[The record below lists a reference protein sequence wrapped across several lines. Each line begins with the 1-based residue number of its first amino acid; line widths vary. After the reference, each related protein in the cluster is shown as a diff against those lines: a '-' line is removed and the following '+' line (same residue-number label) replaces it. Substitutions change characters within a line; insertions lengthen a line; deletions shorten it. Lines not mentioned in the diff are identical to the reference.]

1 MGGIQMKLRTS
12 QLLLNDEGK
21 IIMGSGRMAIFESL
35 QHTGSIN
42 QTARELNMAYKTV
55 WSKIKATEK
64 NWGRPVVITDRKTGT
79 RLTREGVDL
88 LEKYRKLKKDCI
100 HADDCIFQ
108 SIFQIRNNE
117 TS

>member
-1 MGGIQMKLRTS
+1 MKGIQMKLRTS
-12 QLLLNDEGK
+12 QLLLNDDGK
-21 IIMGSGRMAIFESL
+21 IIMGSGRLAIFESL

-55 WSKIKATEK
+55 WSKIKSTEK
-64 NWGRPVVITDRKTGT
+64 NWGRSVVDTDRKTGT
-79 RLTREGVDL
+79 RLTRDGKDL
-88 LEKYRKLKKDCI
+88 LEKYRQLKQDCI

-108 SIFQIRNNE
+108 SIFQLRNNE